1 MQCLAP
7 HHISLTALVS
17 PTAGRGATIIRS
29 ATSNPAVLQKKRTAP
44 KRRNIAMKKLL
55 VCTGLLFAATA
66 VFAQTP
72 APKPPPKS
80 PPATATATIGGKA
93 ITITYSSPGVK
104 GREGHLFGKDGQI
117 GKDPTYPVWRAGANS
132 ATKLEVGGD
141 IHIGDLA
148 VPKGDYT
155 LYVDVSDPDNW
166 VLIVNKQTGQWGTKY
181 DKSMDLGR
189 VKMTMTAPPALV
201 ENLTYTLVDNG
212 GGKGSLTLAWENK
225 SGSVAISGE

>member
-1 MQCLAP
+1 MKSLLA
-7 HHISLTALVS
+7 
-17 PTAGRGATIIRS
+17 
-29 ATSNPAVLQKKRTAP
+29 
-44 KRRNIAMKKLL
+44 
-55 VCTGLLFAATA
+55 CTGLLFVATT

-80 PPATATATIGGKA
+80 PPANAMVIVGGKMISIA
-93 ITITYSSPGVK
+93 YSSPTVN
-104 GREGHLFGKDGQI
+104 GRAGHLFTKDGQI

-132 ATKLEVGGD
+132 ATKLHTDGD
-141 IHIGDLA
+141 ISIGELS

-155 LYVDVSDPDNW
+155 LYVDISDPDNW

-189 VKMTMTAPPALV
+189 VKMTMSAPPALM
-201 ENLTYTLVDNG
+201 ESLQYTLVDNG

-225 SGSVAISGE
+225 TASVPISAR